1 MEPSSERPRVIMID
15 DDQSVLRAAR
25 RVLRRHVPIAVTS
38 EVDEALGQLKAGAAD
53 VALVDFA
60 MPGTDGAAFVQLAK
74 AVAPDVIYV
83 FVTAHAHTAPVREQ
97 LETGQ
102 VSAVVAKP
110 WTREELLELV
120 HRLWDGG
127 PGCASP
133 NAP

>member
-1 MEPSSERPRVIMID
+1 MEPSSERPRLIMID
-15 DDQSVLRAAR
+15 DDRSVLRAAR
-25 RVLRRHVPIAVTS
+25 RVLRRHVPIEVTS
-38 EVDEALGQLKAGAAD
+38 EVGEALDQLKAGAAD

-60 MPGTDGAAFVQLAK
+60 MPGTDGAAFVQLAR

-97 LETGQ
+97 LEQGK

-110 WTREELLELV
+110 WAREELLELV
-120 HRLWDGG
+120 QRLWESG

-133 NAP
+133 ITP